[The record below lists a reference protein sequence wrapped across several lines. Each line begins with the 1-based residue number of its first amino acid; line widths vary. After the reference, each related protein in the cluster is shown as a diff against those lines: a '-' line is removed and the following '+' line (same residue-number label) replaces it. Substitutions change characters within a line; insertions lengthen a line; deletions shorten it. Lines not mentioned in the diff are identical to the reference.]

1 VSSGW
6 AGAIPNPGRR
16 SRLLARAADP
26 ADAVAVVA
34 SAKRGLLLHLNRHR
48 LRREDLEDCYSQ
60 AVLELVAHVRA
71 GGAFADERHVGNAL
85 ELRFDSRINDRRRA
99 LGGRSPMQ
107 AALEAALT
115 LTEDSEG
122 AVVVDRRADV
132 ERVVIAR
139 EEVRQVRGAAREL
152 TRDQRMVLAAQL
164 APCELSTTEFCSRH
178 GWSTEKYRKVS
189 QRARARLARLTG
201 RSQGGV
207 PVATDASVEAARDR
221 L

>member
-1 VSSGW
+1 MR
-6 AGAIPNPGRR
+6 PLGRGG
-16 SRLLARAADP
+16 DP

-34 SAKRGLLLHLNRHR
+34 LAKRALLLHLNRHR

-71 GGAFADERHVGNAL
+71 GRAFADDRHIGNAL
-85 ELRFDSRINDRRRA
+85 ELRFTSRINDRRRA

-115 LTEDSEG
+115 LADDDDG
-122 AVVVDRRADV
+122 ALVIDRRADV
-132 ERVVIAR
+132 ERAVIVR
-139 EEVRQVRGAAREL
+139 EEVREVGGAAREL

-164 APCELSTTEFCSRH
+164 GSAELSTSEFCSRH
-178 GWSTEKYRKVS
+178 GWSAEKYRKVS
-189 QRARARLARLTG
+189 QRARARLARLTE
-201 RSQGGV
+201 RAQPRV
-207 PVATDASVEAARDR
+207 PVARGESVEIARDR